1 MDEKTL
7 IRISFIT
14 AILGL
19 GFLFLYAEEFNLR
32 VIEDLDS
39 VLSAEEVKL
48 RGKII
53 SLRKTD
59 KAVFLELEGEK
70 IIKTD
75 VILFPHESIYLK
87 EGDYVEIY
95 GEVEEY
101 NNEKE
106 VIASKVVLK

>member
-7 IRISFIT
+7 IKISVIT

-19 GFLFLYAEEFNLR
+19 GFLFFYAEEFNLR
-32 VIEDLDS
+32 MIDDLDS
-39 VLSAEEVKL
+39 IPNAEEVKI
-48 RGKII
+48 RGKIN
-53 SLRKTD
+53 SLRVTD
-59 KAVFLELEGEK
+59 KAVFMELEGEK

-75 VILFPHESIYLK
+75 IILFPHESIYLK

-101 NNEKE
+101 NNKKE
-106 VIASKVVLK
+106 VIASKVMLK